1 MSLIYHRLV
10 VKLGT
15 SLLTAGTD
23 HLNLQTMA
31 TLVEQI
37 ASLHR
42 QNAEIVVVS
51 SGAVAAGRHKLG
63 KTQAER
69 SVAHKQVL
77 ASIGQ
82 SSLMHAYEQLF
93 GWHHIVVAQA
103 LLTRADIMSRAG
115 YLNARNTLLALS
127 ELKVVCIVNEN
138 DVVAVEE
145 LEEARFGDNDYLSA
159 MVANLVDADLLVILS
174 DIDGLYTA
182 DPRLSPE
189 ARLIPRVDKID
200 SRIESLA
207 GGTNGRLGTGGMV
220 TKIEAAKL
228 ATSSGVSTVI
238 ANGRE
243 RDVIPRL
250 AQGEPLGTLFPTA
263 ITKLESRKRWMLSGL
278 CCRGQLTVDGGAV
291 KAITQNGRSLL
302 SAGIREVKG
311 DFQRG
316 EVLEILD
323 LSGKVLGSG
332 IANYSSAD
340 LEKIKGKHSD
350 AILQVL
356 GYEYGEEA
364 IHRNNMVTYERNEG
378 VI

>member
-1 MSLIYHRLV
+1 MPLTYNRLV

-15 SLLTAGTD
+15 SLLTAGSD

-37 ASLHR
+37 ASLHQR
-42 QNAEIVVVS
+42 NAEIVVVS

-63 KTQAER
+63 KSQAAPDI
-69 SVAHKQVL
+69 AHKQVL

-115 YLNARNTLLALS
+115 YLNARNTLLALL
-127 ELKVVCIVNEN
+127 EVKAICIVNEN

-145 LEEARFGDNDYLSA
+145 LGEAQFGDNDYLSA

-174 DIDGLYTA
+174 DIDGLYTT
-182 DPRLSPE
+182 DPHLSPE
-189 ARLIPRVDKID
+189 AKLIPMVE
-200 SRIESLA
+200 RIESSVESLA
-207 GGTNGRLGTGGMV
+207 GGAISSQGTGGMA

-228 ATSSGVSTVI
+228 ATSSGVSMVI

-243 RDVIPRL
+243 KNALIRL
-250 AQGEPLGTLFPTA
+250 AQGESLGTLFPTS
-263 ITKLESRKRWMLSGL
+263 ITKLESRKRWMLSGV
-278 CCRGQLTVDGGAV
+278 CCRGQLTLDEGAV
-291 KAITQNGRSLL
+291 KAITENGRSLL
-302 SAGIREVKG
+302 PAGIKEVLG

-316 EVLEILD
+316 EVLEILNSD
-323 LSGKVLGSG
+323 GRVLGTG
-332 IANYSSAD
+332 IANYGSTD
-340 LEKIKGKHSD
+340 LAKIKGKHSD
-350 AILQVL
+350 VILRVL

-364 IHRNNMVTYERNEG
+364 IHRNNMVIYEAKD
-378 VI
+378 

>member
-1 MSLIYHRLV
+1 MSLTYNRLV

-15 SLLTAGTD
+15 SLLTAGSD

-37 ASLHR
+37 ASLHQR
-42 QNAEIVVVS
+42 NAEIVVVS

-63 KTQAER
+63 KSQAAPDI
-69 SVAHKQVL
+69 AHKQVL

-115 YLNARNTLLALS
+115 YLNARNTLLALL
-127 ELKVVCIVNEN
+127 EVKAICIVNEN

-145 LEEARFGDNDYLSA
+145 LGEAQFGDNDYLSA

-174 DIDGLYTA
+174 DIDGLYTN
-182 DPRLSPE
+182 DPHLSSE
-189 ARLIPRVDKID
+189 AKLIPMVEKID
-200 SRIESLA
+200 SSVESLA
-207 GGTNGRLGTGGMV
+207 GGTVSSQGTGGMA

-228 ATSSGVSTVI
+228 ATSSGVSMVI

-243 RDVIPRL
+243 KNVLIRL
-250 AQGEPLGTLFPTA
+250 AQGEPLGTLFPTS
-263 ITKLESRKRWMLSGL
+263 ITKLESRKRWMLSGV
-278 CCRGQLTVDGGAV
+278 CCRGQLTLDEGAV
-291 KAITQNGRSLL
+291 KAITENGRSLL
-302 SAGIREVKG
+302 PAGIKEVIG

-316 EVLEILD
+316 EVLELLNSD
-323 LSGKVLGSG
+323 GRVLGTG
-332 IANYSSAD
+332 IANYGSTD
-340 LEKIKGKHSD
+340 LAKIKGKHSD
-350 AILQVL
+350 VILRVL

-364 IHRNNMVTYERNEG
+364 IHRNNMVIYEAKD
-378 VI
+378 